1 MRRVTT
7 LILVLI
13 VMIFGI
19 TVTAAATQN
28 RLRIALLTPMVSPG
42 GILTLRVTN
51 VPKTSNCSAS
61 LRGPSATVLRLPT
74 HRSTTGT
81 LQWQHRMPVDAPV
94 GNWSAVVSCGSSR
107 HASKEFSIV
116 SPVPAAQ
123 VVVAANGFTQSN
135 YSSSSETFISYGV
148 VLQNK
153 SANVDA
159 LGVTVTVSFVDTL
172 GRSVTSDESMVTG
185 IPAESNFNLGGLAS
199 SNVSLTV
206 ASMNVT
212 IAVTSSQAH
221 RLVLPP
227 VSGMSLQTDSF
238 GNGSVSGTFTNPYQ
252 APIPS
257 DANIYVVYIGP
268 QGNVVGGASE
278 TTGAAVQP
286 GQSVAFGFDELNSDI
301 NTSFVQPSSVSTAQS
316 SVDPC
321 VSFSSCPAQ
330 VPASG

>member
-1 MRRVTT
+1 M
-7 LILVLI
+7 
-13 VMIFGI
+13 
-19 TVTAAATQN
+19 
-28 RLRIALLTPMVSPG
+28 SP
-42 GILTLRVTN
+42 T
-51 VPKTSNCSAS
+51 
-61 LRGPSATVLRLPT
+61 
-74 HRSTTGT
+74 
-81 LQWQHRMPVDAPV
+81 
-94 GNWSAVVSCGSSR
+94 
-107 HASKEFSIV
+107 
-116 SPVPAAQ
+116 PAAQ

-135 YSSSSETFISYGV
+135 FSSSSQTFISYGV

-159 LGVTVTVSFVDTL
+159 LGVAVTVSFTDTL
-172 GRSVTSDESMVTG
+172 GRSVTSDETTVTG
-185 IPAESNFNLGGLAS
+185 IPAGGHFYLGGLAA

-212 IAVTSSQAH
+212 VSVASSQAH

-227 VSGMSLQTDSF
+227 VSGISLQPD
-238 GNGSVSGTFTNPYQ
+238 GLGDESVSGTFTNPYH

-257 DANIYVVYIGP
+257 YANIYAVYIGA

-278 TTGAAVQP
+278 GAGAAVEP
-286 GQSVAFGFDELNSDI
+286 GQSVAFGFSAFSSWI
-301 NTSFVQPSSVSTAQS
+301 SPSFVQSSSVSTVQS